1 MGHLVSINNIYLFW
15 PDQVQFWPTKPIR
28 YLSSIATPRHFW
40 LNQMSFWVGYSFL
53 NTFWSNVQF
62 DTWLNRLPW
71 TNCLIKNYTCH
82 LTLELPIKIDMFRGQ
97 KESFSQVVWFDKP
110 WIMNSN
116 NVFVKVTIIL
126 RVIVTLA
133 KWLY

>member
-1 MGHLVSINNIYLFW
+1 MGHLVSINNVYLFW
-15 PDQVQFWPTKPIR
+15 LDQVPFWPTKPIR
-28 YLSSIATPRHFW
+28 YLSSIGTPRHFW

-53 NTFWSNVQF
+53 NTFSSHVQF

-71 TNCLIKNYTCH
+71 TNCLIRNYTCH
-82 LTLELPIKIDMFRGQ
+82 LTLELIVKIDMFRGQ

-110 WIMNSN
+110 RSMNSN
-116 NVFVKVTIIL
+116 NVLAKVTIIL